1 MSRFLDKC
9 CAFIRKEV
17 PTGVIRIS
25 EMYEDDKIET
35 VNFQNLARCQ
45 NTYSVAKTFTM
56 TGIGLLYDKGLLSVD
71 EKICDIFAEEI
82 PQSGVDERWKKST
95 IDMALRHRLGLPGG
109 YLDIDTTDPKV
120 FGLNYLDYVFKAPL
134 ISYPDISKSYSD
146 AAFYLLAR
154 IVEKRSGMSLDNF
167 LWQELLFKLGFKEL
181 AWSHCPLGHVMGGTG
196 LYISSED
203 IARLGYLYATGG
215 IFKGER
221 LLSEKWI
228 ELAKDRAYTLSG
240 NYDHTFF
247 TKGGM
252 YGQKIMFSS
261 KQRRGVGLQAFGGN
275 SEIITEWI
283 MNYED

>member
-1 MSRFLDKC
+1 M
-9 CAFIRKEV
+9 
-17 PTGVIRIS
+17 
-25 EMYEDDKIET
+25 
-35 VNFQNLARCQ
+35 
-45 NTYSVAKTFTM
+45 
-56 TGIGLLYDKGLLSVD
+56 
-71 EKICDIFAEEI
+71 
-82 PQSGVDERWKKST
+82 
-95 IDMALRHRLGLPGG
+95 
-109 YLDIDTTDPKV
+109 
-120 FGLNYLDYVFKAPL
+120 
-134 ISYPDISKSYSD
+134 
-146 AAFYLLAR
+146 LAR
-154 IVEKRSGMSLDNF
+154 IVEKKSGMSLDDF
-167 LWQELLFKLGFKEL
+167 LWKELLFKLGFKEL

-221 LLSEKWI
+221 MLSEKWI